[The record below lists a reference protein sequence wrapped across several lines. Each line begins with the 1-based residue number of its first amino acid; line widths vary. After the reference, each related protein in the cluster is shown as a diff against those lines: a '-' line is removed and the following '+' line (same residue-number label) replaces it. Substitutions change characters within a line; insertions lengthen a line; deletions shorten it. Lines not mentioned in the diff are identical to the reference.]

1 MYIKCVYVCV
11 YAPILNSYPIC
22 LLILKRAIGL
32 LWKTNWWPSQ
42 RYPPHPTPRREIN
55 LQPRYLPPLGT
66 EPAVPLVF
74 GKTFQLT
81 EPQSSRNP
89 KVKGGEPQERLYTS
103 PFRPIV

>member
-1 MYIKCVYVCV
+1 MCICTYIK
-11 YAPILNSYPIC
+11 
-22 LLILKRAIGL
+22 LLPDMSIDFKES
-32 LWKTNWWPSQ
+32 NWSSLEDQLVAFPTL
-42 RYPPHPTPRREIN
+42 PPHPTPRREIN